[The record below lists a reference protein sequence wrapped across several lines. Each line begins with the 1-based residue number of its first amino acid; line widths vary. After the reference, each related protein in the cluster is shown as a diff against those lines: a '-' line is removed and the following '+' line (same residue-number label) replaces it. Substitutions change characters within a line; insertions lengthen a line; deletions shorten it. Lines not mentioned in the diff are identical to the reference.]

1 MNPVNDII
9 DSYSAIVYTH
19 KTVGVEKLASHYLG
33 WNEIKELSKYYDG
46 EMAVLQTCNRI
57 EIYLFSRNK
66 SSVNEILHY
75 LNEVHNKVISTDA
88 TILRGEEAIKH
99 LFEVASGIDSL
110 SVGEYEI
117 LKQIKDTM
125 MDSIKL
131 GIGSRYIRALLERS
145 LKVGRRVRL
154 ETGISRGK
162 VGVYSLAVEFAKSRF
177 GDILGK
183 KIAILGAGEIGGK
196 LALILHNEGAT
207 DVTIFNRTFER
218 GRNLA
223 IKYGY
228 SYFPLDFS
236 RLHNYDIIFSAIFYP
251 EKVKA
256 PEGTVVIDL
265 GSPPVFEGSNVYTL
279 KDLEELS
286 KATLEERQREI
297 ERAESIIREGLEE
310 FRKDCL
316 NLVYDN
322 FVSSF
327 MSRVEETRKEEV
339 ERALKVLGD
348 DSEETREVLE
358 AMTRSMIKKIFSPM
372 FQNLRR
378 AVENNEINYINLAT
392 SLLTHGGISQD
403 KTKEIK
409 TEQEYKGRSSGDETD
424 S

>member
-1 MNPVNDII
+1 MNIANDIM

-19 KTVGVEKLASHYLG
+19 KTVGVDKLASHYLG

-57 EIYLFSRNK
+57 EIYLFSRDR
-66 SSVNEILHY
+66 SSVSEILHY

-88 TILRGEEAIKH
+88 TILRGRDAVKH

-117 LKQIKDTM
+117 LKQIKDAM
-125 MDSIKL
+125 RDSMKL
-131 GIGSRYIRALLERS
+131 GIGSRYMRALLERS

-154 ETGISRGK
+154 ETAISRGK

-177 GDILGK
+177 GDIVNK
-183 KIAILGAGEIGGK
+183 RIAILGAGEIGGK

-251 EKVKA
+251 DKVKA

-265 GSPPVFEGSNVYTL
+265 GSPPVFEGPNVYTL

-286 KATLEERQREI
+286 RAKLEERQKEV
-297 ERAESIIREGLEE
+297 EKAQSIIEEGLED

-316 NLVYDN
+316 KLVYDD

-339 ERALKVLGD
+339 ERALRVLGD
-348 DSEETREVLE
+348 NSQETRDVLD

-372 FQNLRR
+372 FQNMRR

-392 SLLTHGGISQD
+392 SLFTHGGISQD
-403 KTKEIK
+403 KTEKVK
-409 TEQEYKGRSSGDETD
+409 AEQEYKGRSSGDEAE